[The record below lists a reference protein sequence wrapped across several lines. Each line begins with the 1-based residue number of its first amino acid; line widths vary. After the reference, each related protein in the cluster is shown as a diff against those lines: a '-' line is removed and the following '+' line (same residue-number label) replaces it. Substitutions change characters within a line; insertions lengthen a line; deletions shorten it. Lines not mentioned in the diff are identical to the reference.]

1 LVLSVEKKTAPKD
14 DGRAGA
20 PARPLV
26 LSASRATDIPAG
38 HGRWFMERLRAGFLT
53 RVNPVN
59 GRLRRVELGQARAVV
74 FWTKNPAPFL
84 PYLAEV
90 LDRGLTPVFQF
101 TLNDYEA
108 EGWEPGLPPLSERVE
123 TFLRLAGRL
132 KPGSVI
138 WRFDPL
144 ALGPGLSAETLAGR
158 FTALA
163 DRLRGV
169 CERLVISF
177 LDLYPKVTRRLARL
191 ELPPRPPAPAEAEE
205 ILKAL
210 SFLAASPGPPLAVCA
225 CAEDED
231 YSAWGLKPSRCVDAE
246 LLARL
251 APDLAGRPE
260 LFSPAGPGEPPR
272 PRKDRGQRPRCGCAP
287 SQDIGR
293 YDTCGL
299 GCVYCYA
306 ARAAG
311 PGPFKPSLIE

>member
-1 LVLSVEKKTAPKD
+1 MN
-14 DGRAGA
+14 AG

-38 HGRWFMERLRAGFLT
+38 HGRWFVERLRAGFLT
-53 RVNPVN
+53 RINPVN
-59 GRLRRVELGQARAVV
+59 GRARQVELSRARAVV

-90 LDRGLTPVFQF
+90 LDRGLLPVFQF

-108 EGWEPGLPPLSERVE
+108 EGWEPGLPPLAERVE
-123 TFLRLAGRL
+123 TFRRLAGRL
-132 KPGSVI
+132 PPGSVI

-144 ALGPGLSAETLAGR
+144 ALGDGLSAETLAGR
-158 FTALA
+158 LENLA
-163 DRLRGV
+163 ASLRGS

-177 LDLYPKVTRRLARL
+177 LDLYPKVVRRLARL
-191 ELPPRPPAPAEAEE
+191 GAGPRPPGPAEAGTLLSA
-205 ILKAL
+205 LKGL
-210 SFLAASPGPPLAVCA
+210 SVAPGPPLALSA
-225 CAEDED
+225 CAEAED
-231 YSAWGLKPSRCVDAE
+231 YSAWGLTPGRCVDAE

-260 LFSPAGPGEPPR
+260 LFAPAGPGRPPK
-272 PRKDRGQRPRCGCAP
+272 PRKDPGQRPHCGCAP

-306 ARAAG
+306 RR
-311 PGPFKPSLIE
+311 

>member
-1 LVLSVEKKTAPKD
+1 MTARRQD
-14 DGRAGA
+14 NEEAARSGA

-26 LSASRATDIPAG
+26 ISASRATDIPAG

-53 RVNPVN
+53 RINPVN
-59 GRLRRVELGQARAVV
+59 GRARRVELGLARAVV

-90 LDRGLTPVFQF
+90 LDRGLVPVFQF

-108 EGWEPGLPPLSERVE
+108 EGWEPNLPPLAERVE
-123 TFLRLAGRL
+123 TFRLLAGRL
-132 KPGSVI
+132 APGSVI

-144 ALGPGLSAETLAGR
+144 ALGMGLSAETLAGR
-158 FTALA
+158 LAALA
-163 DRLRGV
+163 GRLRGS

-177 LDLYPKVTRRLARL
+177 LDLYPKVVRRLARL
-191 ELPPRPPAPAEAEE
+191 NARPRPPEPAEART
-205 ILKAL
+205 LLAAL
-210 SFLAASPGPPLAVCA
+210 GRLSASPGPPLALFA
-225 CAEDED
+225 CAEAED
-231 YSAWGLKPSRCVDAE
+231 YSAWGLSPGRCVDAE

-260 LFSPAGPGEPPR
+260 LFAPAFPGGPPR

-306 ARAAG
+306 CR
-311 PGPFKPSLIE
+311 

>member
-1 LVLSVEKKTAPKD
+1 
-14 DGRAGA
+14 
-20 PARPLV
+20 V

-38 HGRWFMERLRAGFLT
+38 HGRWFIERLRAGFLT
-53 RVNPVN
+53 RINPVN
-59 GRLRRVELGQARAVV
+59 GRARRVELSRVRAVV

-90 LDRGLTPVFQF
+90 LDRGLSTVFQF

-108 EGWEPGLPPLSERVE
+108 EGWEPGLPPLAERVE
-123 TFLRLAGRL
+123 TFRRLAGRL
-132 KPGSVI
+132 PPGSVV

-158 FTALA
+158 LEDLA
-163 DRLRGV
+163 GRLRGS

-177 LDLYPKVTRRLARL
+177 LDLYPKVVRRLARL
-191 ELPPRPPAPAEAEE
+191 GLDLRRPSPDEAGTLLAA
-205 ILKAL
+205 LKRL
-210 SFLAASPGPPLAVCA
+210 SASPGPPLALYA
-225 CAEDED
+225 CAEAED
-231 YSAWGLKPSRCVDAE
+231 YPGLYPGRCVDAE

-260 LFSPAGPGEPPR
+260 LFAPARPGRPLQ
-272 PRKDRGQRPRCGCAP
+272 PRKDRGQRLRCGCAP

-293 YDTCGL
+293 YDTCGQ

-306 ARAAG
+306 T
-311 PGPFKPSLIE
+311 SLASPRLSLLK